1 MLRVYECQ
9 RDVVPLFRYPQIMT
23 DEGIGVVRQWLGA
36 TNQLEEGESAG
47 PYSPRAPASF
57 IVQGPPQREC
67 LQSYISLD

>member
-1 MLRVYECQ
+1 
-9 RDVVPLFRYPQIMT
+9 MT